1 MPDLN
6 TYNLTKSLGDPTLKA
21 AVGTAMRNNSTT
33 ANLTNLGSTVNT
45 VGKYAGK
52 IVYNTDTNV
61 LVVAEG
67 GQPGS
72 IWRNSGTGV
81 PVHSPA

>member
-6 TYNLTKSLGDPTLKA
+6 TYNLAKNLTGKSKYD
-21 AVGTAMRNNSTT
+21 VGQAMKNNSTT
-33 ANLTNLGSTVNT
+33 QNLTDLNSNINT
-45 VGKYAGK
+45 QYKYAGK

-67 GQPGS
+67 SLPGS

>member
-6 TYNLTKSLGDPTLKA
+6 TYNLAKNMTGQTKYD
-21 AVGTAMRNNSTT
+21 VGQAMKNNSTT
-33 ANLTNLGSTVNT
+33 ANLTSLGSNINT
-45 VGKYAGK
+45 QYKYAGK

-67 GQPGS
+67 AQPGS
-72 IWRNSGTGV
+72 IWRNAGTGV